1 MNASSPGQISTA
13 TLDQQSQQTRAS
25 KGSGISDARSYSQMS
40 VKELEAAMTA
50 AKLSLLASN
59 VKCNTLKQASES
71 FNTQHSD
78 KVGEI
83 VRFVD
88 EDIKV
93 NAIFQLD
100 VRGVIAGQLQSVN
113 DLVRGLPT
121 DQSDV
126 WKSLISDAEEE
137 RGEAKASLDE
147 LVLALARKEE
157 ELAKGSLSEAEEK
170 NRQTEIKNQELQ
182 QQLDDLASKVE
193 KMESEFAGWVE
204 VPFDGADQIA

>member
-1 MNASSPGQISTA
+1 
-13 TLDQQSQQTRAS
+13 
-25 KGSGISDARSYSQMS
+25 
-40 VKELEAAMTA
+40 MTA